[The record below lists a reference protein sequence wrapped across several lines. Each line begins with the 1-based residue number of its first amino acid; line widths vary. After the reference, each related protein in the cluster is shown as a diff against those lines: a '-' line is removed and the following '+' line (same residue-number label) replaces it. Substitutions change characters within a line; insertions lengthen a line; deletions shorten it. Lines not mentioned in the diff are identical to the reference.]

1 MKQGFN
7 LSAWALKQQQL
18 MAFFMLLIMA
28 AGIISYEQLSRNED
42 PAFTIK
48 TAVVSA
54 QWPGANLSDT
64 VNLVTDT
71 LEKKLQEIPW
81 LDYVQSET
89 HAGRCVIFINLR
101 DNTPPDQVADIWYQV
116 RKKMQDVAP
125 SLPQGVQGP
134 AVNDE
139 FEDTFGTIYGFTA
152 DGFTLRELRDR
163 VDSIRR
169 DLMSLPDVGKIQLL
183 GEQEEQLVVAFSSR
197 QLSAMGLDLQQVA
210 DALRAQNLVEPAG
223 TARTDGDNIA
233 LRVSG
238 AFSSEESL
246 KAVTLRVNNRYIPLT
261 DIASIA
267 RRPAEPPAPLFRVNG
282 QPAVGL
288 AVSMAPTGNMLDF
301 GQALRSRMNSEAA
314 QLPHGIEMTRTGFK
328 RNSDN
333 SWHVTITDVK
343 SGKEHAVDAKYV
355 FIGAGGGAL
364 KLLQETGI
372 PEAENYAGFPVGGSF
387 LVTENQDIARQHAQK
402 VYGQASV
409 GAPPM
414 SVPHLDARFLDGKR
428 VVLFGPFAT
437 FSTKFLKNGS
447 FLDLLSTTT
456 TKNVGP
462 MTDVGLDNFDL
473 VKYLIGQVMLS
484 DEDRFEALKEY
495 YPSARKEDWKLIQ
508 AGQRVQIIKKD
519 AEKGGVLKLGTEI
532 VTDKQKTLAALLG
545 ASPGA
550 STAAPISINVM
561 KELFPEQFKSAE
573 WQSKIRSIV
582 PSYGQKLNG
591 NVALTQQVW
600 DETAATL
607 QLVKPP
613 VIQMKDA
620 QGSPQA
626 QPQKPKAGAETQHD
640 MAL

>member
-1 MKQGFN
+1 MECLKIDTSKLKYCFTHLFSIVLTIMLQKNKIFPA
-7 LSAWALKQQQL
+7 LSLIAMLVSATAHAEDTNEKTDVLLIGGGIMSASMGTLLQELQPDWKQL
-18 MAFFMLLIMA
+18 MVEKLDGVALESSNGWNNAGTGHSANMELNYTPERPDGSIDVSKALEINESFMISRQFWSSQVKRGVLNDPHSFINSTPHMSFVWGDKNVDYLTKRYAALQQTTLFQGMKFSTDQNQIKQWAPLI
-28 AGIISYEQLSRNED
+28 I
-42 PAFTIK
+42 
-48 TAVVSA
+48 
-54 QWPGANLSDT
+54 
-64 VNLVTDT
+64 
-71 LEKKLQEIPW
+71 
-81 LDYVQSET
+81 
-89 HAGRCVIFINLR
+89 AGRDPHQKVAATW
-101 DNTPPDQVADIWYQV
+101 TPVGT
-116 RKKMQDVAP
+116 DV
-125 SLPQGVQGP
+125 
-134 AVNDE
+134 N
-139 FEDTFGTIYGFTA
+139 YGEIT
-152 DGFTLRELRDR
+152 R
-163 VDSIRR
+163 
-169 DLMSLPDVGKIQLL
+169 
-183 GEQEEQLVVAFSSR
+183 QLVGSLKKDSNFK
-197 QLSAMGLDLQQVA
+197 L
-210 DALRAQNLVEPAG
+210 E
-223 TARTDGDNIA
+223 T
-233 LRVSG
+233 
-238 AFSSEESL
+238 SSE
-246 KAVTLRVNNRYIPLT
+246 V
-261 DIASIA
+261 
-267 RRPAEPPAPLFRVNG
+267 
-282 QPAVGL
+282 
-288 AVSMAPTGNMLDF
+288 
-301 GQALRSRMNSEAA
+301 
-314 QLPHGIEMTRTGFK
+314 TGFK

-620 QGSPQA
+620 QESPQA
-626 QPQKPKAGAETQHD
+626 QPQKPKAAAEAQHD